1 MTLAVVSW
9 GWLSLG
15 HGGGVLHLHIPRLPR
30 GCAAPPRFESPED
43 RVPPPTCSEGAHED
57 CDPGSAT
64 GGPGALRNK
73 AVGFARESKGKEV
86 SSRPTRAFS
95 LLLGSSRA
103 SPSPPPEVR
112 ASNSWAWPGVRGRG
126 AGGGGWG
133 GGGCGQVA
141 PEGIPLLKEASGHSC
156 SGKASPSLQ
165 ARAGQGRVQ
174 EAGGQGGE
182 GLLQLQVSCSA
193 GLCLGSGGEAVPWEK
208 LVGVKWPF
216 SHQPA
221 PHRGATSGCHPGPD
235 PGLQR
240 GLQLGAPGSGGACPR
255 E

>member
-15 HGGGVLHLHIPRLPR
+15 RGGGVLHLHIPRLPR

-43 RVPPPTCSEGAHED
+43 RVRPPTCSEGAHED

-73 AVGFARESKGKEV
+73 AVGFARESKCKEV

-95 LLLGSSRA
+95 LLSGSSRA

-112 ASNSWAWPGVRGRG
+112 ASNSWVWPGVQG
-126 AGGGGWG
+126 A
-133 GGGCGQVA
+133 GGCGQVA
-141 PEGIPLLKEASGHSC
+141 PEGIPLLKEASWHSC
-156 SGKASPSLQ
+156 SRKASPSLQ

-174 EAGGQGGE
+174 EAGGREGRVCCSSRPSALQG
-182 GLLQLQVSCSA
+182 CA
-193 GLCLGSGGEAVPWEK
+193 WVP
-208 LVGVKWPF
+208 VGKW
-216 SHQPA
+216 SHG
-221 PHRGATSGCHPGPD
+221 RS
-235 PGLQR
+235 
-240 GLQLGAPGSGGACPR
+240 S
-255 E
+255 